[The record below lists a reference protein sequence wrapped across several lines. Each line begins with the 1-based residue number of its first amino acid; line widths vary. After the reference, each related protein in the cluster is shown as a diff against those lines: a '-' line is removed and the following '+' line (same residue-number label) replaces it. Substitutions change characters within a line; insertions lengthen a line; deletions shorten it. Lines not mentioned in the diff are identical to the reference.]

1 MTPLLVR
8 LTARATL
15 QTVDTSTFL
24 TLSDRLTLTRQAAR
38 MARSVVAGSP
48 RSRTMRAAAPL
59 SGFYNR
65 CRSQADEPRTSRAHL
80 SLIRDP
86 PRNNKITK

>member
-1 MTPLLVR
+1 MTPLRVP

-24 TLSDRLTLTRQAAR
+24 TPRGCLTLTRQAAR
-38 MARSVVAGSP
+38 VARSVVAGSP

-65 CRSQADEPRTSRAHL
+65 SA
-80 SLIRDP
+80 SL
-86 PRNNKITK
+86 NK